1 MKVLIST
8 ALGAKGEKTMF
19 EGLTIVMRAVM
30 VAGIPVM
37 AGALWAEVLDLWEIW
52 KEEHP
57 EWKR

>member
-1 MKVLIST
+1 
-8 ALGAKGEKTMF
+8 MF

-37 AGALWAEVLDLWEIW
+37 VGALWAEVLDLWEIW